1 MLNPRL
7 TFVEDMPVEHIL
19 RTSPDKPKAALPRRV
34 TESNG
39 AVAVQPATMASV
51 GQKFEIFSDEHCVG
65 CRDALAAAAHE
76 LKTPLAIMGGYLQ
89 LLLGQQLGPL
99 NPRQMEV
106 LTEMQAN
113 GARLSNFVQ
122 NLLTYATLK
131 VDRFEMQYDMGDI
144 NTCVREI
151 AEVWAQRFQEK
162 AIAFYFLPGK
172 GLQHFPFD
180 YYKVQHIVSNLL
192 DNAVKYTPSSGTV
205 WLHIEPYFW
214 ERRTIQRRT
223 IQRPPAVERRQ
234 QPVNS
239 PNCCRISISDTGPGI
254 APEFQQEIFEE
265 YFRLTTEGSRAE
277 GYGLGLAI
285 ARRLVQAAGGKIWVE
300 SEPGNGSKFS
310 FLILLNLSPKPVPE
324 EQ

>member
-1 MLNPRL
+1 
-7 TFVEDMPVEHIL
+7 MPVEY
-19 RTSPDKPKAALPRRV
+19 TSGISPGKPKGGLPHRSVER
-34 TESNG
+34 NG
-39 AVAVQPATMASV
+39 AVATQAANTVSV
-51 GQKFEIFSDEHCVG
+51 GQKFEIFSDEQCAS
-65 CRDALAAAAHE
+65 CRDALASAAHE

-89 LLLGQQLGPL
+89 LLLAQQLGPL

-131 VDRFEMQYDMGDI
+131 VDRFEMQYDVGDI
-144 NTCVREI
+144 NSCVREI

-162 AIAFYFLPGK
+162 AIAFYFLPEEK
-172 GLQHFPFD
+172 LQRFPFD

-214 ERRTIQRRT
+214 ERRTIQRPRA
-223 IQRPPAVERRQ
+223 IERRRQ
-234 QPVNS
+234 RLNS

-310 FLILLNLSPKPVPE
+310 FLLLLNPSARRVAE
-324 EQ
+324 E